1 MQKFLNM
8 IADNPFVIK
17 GYAGKKYFCD
27 REKETEQ
34 LLKHILGGGDVVL
47 ISPRRYGKSGLVFH
61 TMAEL
66 KRARPDFETLYID
79 ISATSTLNNFIDAL
93 SSAIINSF
101 PEKSSLGKQFI
112 GFLKGIRPYFTLNQ
126 YSSKPEIHLEFSHEE
141 QKRSTLRQI
150 FEILESHSSPI
161 LVTIDEFQQITEYPE
176 KNVEALL
183 RSHIQNMHNT
193 RFVFCGSKRR
203 MMSSMFND
211 AARPF
216 YASSSTLYLD
226 KLDRTLYGEFIR
238 RHFEDNGRN
247 VQEDALDYI
256 MDWTRL
262 HTYYTQRVCNELYFD
277 GTRNIDMPAV
287 LKVCRN
293 ILETER
299 FNYLLLKEI
308 LPVQQWRFLKG
319 VAQEGSVS
327 QITSSSFISKYSI
340 GSTTT
345 AVRAAESLE
354 QKELILKHFETNG
367 VSYEVYDVFFSRWLE
382 AEF

>member
-1 MQKFLNM
+1 MQKQLLM
-8 IADNPFVIK
+8 IVDNPFVIK
-17 GYAGKKYFCD
+17 GYAGKEYFCD
-27 REKETEQ
+27 REKETET
-34 LLKHILGGGDVVL
+34 LIKHMLGGSDVVL
-47 ISPRRYGKSGLVFH
+47 ISPRRYGKSGLVYH
-61 TMAEL
+61 AMSEL
-66 KRARPDFETLYID
+66 KRIQPDFETLYVD
-79 ISATSTLNNFIDAL
+79 ISATSTLNNFIDVL
-93 SSAIINSF
+93 SSSILNSF

-112 GFLKGIRPYFTLNQ
+112 GFLKGIRPYFTINQ
-126 YSSKPEIHLEFSHEE
+126 YNSKPEIHLELSHDE
-141 QKRSTLRQI
+141 QKRSTLSQI
-150 FEILESHSSPI
+150 LDILESHSSPVM
-161 LVTIDEFQQITEYPE
+161 LAIDEFQQITEYPE

-226 KLDRTLYGEFIR
+226 KLDRTKYGEFIR
-238 RHFEDNGRN
+238 GHFEDNGRSI
-247 VQEDALDYI
+247 QEDALNYI
-256 MDWTRL
+256 LDWTRL

-277 GTRNIDMPAV
+277 GARNIDMSVV
-287 LKVCRN
+287 LKACRN

-319 VAQEGSVS
+319 VAKEGCVS
-327 QITSSSFISKYSI
+327 QITSSSFISQYSI

-354 QKELILKHFETNG
+354 QKELILKHFGTNG

>member
-1 MQKFLNM
+1 M
-8 IADNPFVIK
+8 
-17 GYAGKKYFCD
+17 
-27 REKETEQ
+27 
-34 LLKHILGGGDVVL
+34 L
-47 ISPRRYGKSGLVFH
+47 ISPRRYGKSGLVYH
-61 TMAEL
+61 AMAEL
-66 KRARPDFETLYID
+66 KRTRPDFETLYID

-101 PEKSSLGKQFI
+101 PEKSSLGKQFM

-161 LVTIDEFQQITEYPE
+161 MVAIDEFQQITEYPE

-327 QITSSSFISKYSI
+327 QITSLSFISKYSI